1 MESPAKR
8 QKVLSSIERTC
19 IICSK
24 QTSETRL
31 TKARDDQSICTLV
44 DAVRI
49 RNFDPILT
57 LEKHEYDEKLFY
69 LRDCRSKFTHK
80 KTLQQ
85 LIKEP
90 DSEPRCSSERRS
102 SRRPATS
109 RVPDH
114 VCIFCEK
121 DSKYVASSN
130 TRETLLHSRELRSD
144 ETIRRVTQNK
154 LDHKIMA
161 ITARNLVAAE
171 AHYHKSCYR
180 KYTRGEKEKIPVAT
194 NKDDEIYQ
202 AAEEESYGL
211 LFQFLRDTLFPEP
224 TVLRMTELTVKLVS
238 YLQTCGINDV
248 KPHTKKQLRRKLEC
262 ERCS

>member
-24 QTSETRL
+24 QTSETYL

-44 DAVRI
+44 DAARI

-69 LRDCRSKFTHK
+69 HRDCRSKFTHK

-85 LIKEP
+85 LNKER

-102 SRRPATS
+102 SRCPATTF
-109 RVPDH
+109 RFLDP

-121 DSKYVASSN
+121 ESKYVARSN
-130 TRETLLHSRELRSD
+130 TRETLPQSRELRSD
-144 ETIRRVTQNK
+144 ETIRRVAQKK
-154 LDHKIMA
+154 LGHRMLA
-161 ITARNLVAAE
+161 ITARDLVAAE
-171 AHYHKSCYR
+171 AHYHKSCYH
-180 KYTRGEKEKIPVAT
+180 KYTWGEKEKIPVAT
-194 NKDDEIYQ
+194 DKDDESYQ
-202 AAEEESYGL
+202 AAEYESYDL
-211 LFQFLRDTLFPEP
+211 LF
-224 TVLRMTELTVKLVS
+224 
-238 YLQTCGINDV
+238 
-248 KPHTKKQLRRKLEC
+248 
-262 ERCS
+262 